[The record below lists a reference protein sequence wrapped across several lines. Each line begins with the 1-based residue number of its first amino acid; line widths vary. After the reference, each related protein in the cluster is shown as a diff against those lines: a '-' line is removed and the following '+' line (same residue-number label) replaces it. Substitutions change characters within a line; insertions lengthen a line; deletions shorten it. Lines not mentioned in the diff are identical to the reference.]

1 MKRINIG
8 ILPQS
13 EIRKRTLAIAKGEYK
28 PAANEP
34 KIWFTS
40 MESLSKVLN
49 DDNRALLRVI
59 ANTAPPSITALSKIT
74 DQRPRKLSRTLRTM
88 ANYGMV
94 ELKKEN
100 TRIRPIAK
108 ATEFYIVASQ
118 DLIGDYHMY

>member
-1 MKRINIG
+1 
-8 ILPQS
+8 
-13 EIRKRTLAIAKGEYK
+13 
-28 PAANEP
+28 
-34 KIWFTS
+34 

-74 DQRPRKLSRTLRTM
+74 GQRPRKLSRTLRTM

-100 TRIRPIAK
+100 TRIRPIAT
-108 ATEFYIVASQ
+108 ATEFHIVAS
-118 DLIGDYHMY
+118 

>member
-59 ANTAPPSITALSKIT
+59 ADTAPPSITALSKIT
-74 DQRPRKLSRTLRTM
+74 GQRPGKLSRPLRTM

-118 DLIGDYHMY
+118 DLIGNYHMY

>member
-1 MKRINIG
+1 MKRLNIG

-59 ANTAPPSITALSKIT
+59 ADTAPPSIVALSKVT
-74 DQRPRKLSRTLRTM
+74 GQRPSRLSRTLRTM

-94 ELKKEN
+94 ELKKEDR
-100 TRIRPIAK
+100 RIRPIAK
-108 ATEFYIVASQ
+108 ATEFHIVAS
-118 DLIGDYHMY
+118 